1 MGPVGGRMLAAPS
14 RRCNCGRNLW
24 RPFAASPNLSR
35 SRQEGAMFKH
45 ILLPTDGSDLSRKA
59 VLYGVQLAK
68 ACGSKVTGLTLAEPY
83 RVGSMDAVLIS
94 VGRDEY
100 EQESRRISELALER
114 VRMAAEAAGGSC
126 DTIRGNHHQPHPA
139 STVAAPA
146 HGTGL

>member
-1 MGPVGGRMLAAPS
+1 
-14 RRCNCGRNLW
+14 
-24 RPFAASPNLSR
+24 
-35 SRQEGAMFKH
+35 MFKH

-114 VRMAAEAAGGSC
+114 VRMAAEAAGVSC
-126 DTIRGNHHQPHPA
+126 DTIREIHDQPYRK
-139 STVAAPA
+139 AA
-146 HGTGL
+146 T

>member
-1 MGPVGGRMLAAPS
+1 
-14 RRCNCGRNLW
+14 
-24 RPFAASPNLSR
+24 
-35 SRQEGAMFKH
+35 MFKH

-114 VRMAAEAAGGSC
+114 VRMAAEAAGGGFDRKPGSHSQAPRP
-126 DTIRGNHHQPHPA
+126 T
-139 STVAAPA
+139 TAARDSQRLT
-146 HGTGL
+146 H